1 MRIAPCSPLWPVC
14 LNIAFA
20 SSRPTWAAA
29 SATKCRSIRATSAP
43 SWRPSPRASTGFGRD
58 YHIHAE
64 IAADKDGT
72 VKALRV
78 HTLADHGA
86 FDAAAQPTKFPAGL
100 FHICTGSYDFKHAFV
115 DVDAV
120 HTNKAP
126 GGIAYRCSFRVTEA
140 SYLIERMMDT
150 LAHDLGK
157 DPAELRLQNFIKPEA
172 FPYRSALDW
181 TYD

>member
-1 MRIAPCSPLWPVC
+1 M
-14 LNIAFA
+14 
-20 SSRPTWAAA
+20 
-29 SATKCRSIRATSAP
+29 
-43 SWRPSPRASTGFGRD
+43 
-58 YHIHAE
+58 
-64 IAADKDGT
+64 
-72 VKALRV
+72 KALKA

-157 DPAELRLQNFIKPEA
+157 DPAQLRLQNFIKPAAQREGLGLIGWHTFRRTFSTLLRGNGEDIKVQQELMRHTDIRTTMNLYTQA
-172 FPYRSALDW
+172 NSDQKRQAHGKIVQMVLAGPPADCSPVLPRS
-181 TYD
+181 